1 MNGTASFGLFAG
13 SAPCRRRKF
22 GAITAALGANYG
34 LETLEHSNHNSMQP
48 ADLAQIDNVLA
59 TARSVRRHLDFGR
72 PVEQGVILDCINI
85 AAQAPVGL
93 GGESWRFVVVQEAAA
108 KARLA
113 ALYRDT
119 LQQLAAQR
127 GIEIKPTQQALI
139 DRLHEI
145 PAMILVCNAL
155 PPPQEGFAGQV
166 AYFGSILPAAW
177 SLMLA
182 LRARGIGATWTSLLA
197 SRQAEVAEII
207 DMPEGAVL
215 TVMLPIA
222 YAKGA
227 TMKRAQ
233 RADASE
239 VAFWNRW
246 GQPPPQ

>member
-1 MNGTASFGLFAG
+1 
-13 SAPCRRRKF
+13 
-22 GAITAALGANYG
+22 
-34 LETLEHSNHNSMQP
+34 MQP
-48 ADLAQIDNVLA
+48 SDLAKIDNVLA
-59 TARSVRRHLDFGR
+59 TARSVRRHLDFAR
-72 PVEQGVILDCINI
+72 PVERGVILDCVNI

-113 ALYRDT
+113 ALYRDA
-119 LQQLAAQR
+119 LQQLAAQQ

-155 PPPQEGFAGQV
+155 PPPEGFAAQV

-197 SRQAEVAEII
+197 SRQAEAAAII

-227 TMKRAQ
+227 TMKRVP

-239 VAFWNRW
+239 IAFWNRW
-246 GQPPPQ
+246 GQQPPE

>member
-1 MNGTASFGLFAG
+1 
-13 SAPCRRRKF
+13 
-22 GAITAALGANYG
+22 
-34 LETLEHSNHNSMQP
+34 MQP
-48 ADLAQIDNVLA
+48 SDLAKIDNVLA
-59 TARSVRRHLDFGR
+59 TARSVRRHLDFAR
-72 PVEQGVILDCINI
+72 PVERGVILDCVNI

-113 ALYRDT
+113 ALYRDA
-119 LQQLAAQR
+119 LQQLAAQQ

-145 PAMILVCNAL
+145 PAMILVCNVL
-155 PPPQEGFAGQV
+155 PPPEGFAAQV

-197 SRQAEVAEII
+197 SRQAEAAAII

-227 TMKRAQ
+227 TMKRAP

-239 VAFWNRW
+239 IAFWNRW
-246 GQPPPQ
+246 GQQPPE